1 MKNQSSYVS
10 FLVEQL
16 SPLGEITA
24 KSMFGGHC
32 LYCDGTVFALIASNT
47 LYLKADSVN
56 QPAFEERGL
65 KPFHPFDRPEA
76 VMRYFTAP
84 LEIFEDPN
92 AMKQWAGGAIEAGRR
107 SSKPKK
113 RPAKRL
119 AKR

>member
-1 MKNQSSYVS
+1 MKNQNSYVA
-10 FLVEQL
+10 FIVGHF

-32 LYCDGTVFALIASNT
+32 LYCNGTVFALIASNT

-56 QPAFEERGL
+56 QPEFEERGL
-65 KPFHPFDRPEA
+65 KPFHPFKRQDA

-84 LEIFEDPN
+84 PEIFEDRE

-113 RPAKRL
+113 R
-119 AKR
+119 